1 LMTTSSA
8 PARTL
13 CSSFASLSVGNRRNS
28 YSINSGSM
36 TEKICGFD
44 DWLMHHYDQHQAWD
58 LRIDHAWDHA
68 PVSFQVCSISY
79 SSKGSRGE
87 MHLTLR
93 NSPNKTSFW
102 CCSSSSILTCATQF
116 LVGKY
121 IQKSRKSYINEW
133 LVGCSLDPSGFR
145 IIQKNRQ

>member
-1 LMTTSSA
+1 LMATTSA

-36 TEKICGFD
+36 TEEICGFD
-44 DWLMHHYDQHQAWD
+44 DWLMHHYDQH
-58 LRIDHAWDHA
+58 HAWDHA

-102 CCSSSSILTCATQF
+102 CCSSSSILTCATKF

-133 LVGCSLDPSGFR
+133 LVGCSLNPTGFR
-145 IIQKNRQ
+145 KISKNRQ